1 MWLKKLVLTVDIIMA
16 WCDGRGPAA
25 LASKGTGLQKHFTG
39 DKRSSEYSVKNAS
52 SDSKNNY
59 WCLLCAKHCTRT
71 EDTVVGKMEGLPT
84 AYAVMQ
90 EGNEKMSK

>member
-25 LASKGTGLQKHFTG
+25 LASKGTGLQKHLTG

-59 WCLLCAKHCTRT
+59 WCLLCAKHCTGT
-71 EDTVVGKMEGLPT
+71 EDTVVDKTEGLPA